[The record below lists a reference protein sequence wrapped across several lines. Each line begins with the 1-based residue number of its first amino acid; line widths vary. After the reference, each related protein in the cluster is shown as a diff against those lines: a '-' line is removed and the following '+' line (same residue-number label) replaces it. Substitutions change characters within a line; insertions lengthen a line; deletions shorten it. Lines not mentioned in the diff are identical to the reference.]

1 MLKVSLWN
9 NSLKPKFVFQ
19 KFSLGPVEL
28 FNSIHKRA
36 CINFC
41 ISNLLSRSKK
51 TLIVDVVMVN
61 SVVGLK
67 GWKGVEGVRIKGWAV
82 PTRQGTRVDGDSPP

>member
-9 NSLKPKFVFQ
+9 NSLKSKFVFQ
-19 KFSLGPVEL
+19 KWSLGPVEL

-41 ISNLLSRSKK
+41 ILNLLSQTKK
-51 TLIVDVVMVN
+51 TLIVDVVMIN
-61 SVVGLK
+61 SVVGLT

-82 PTRQGTRVDGDSPP
+82 ATRQGTTVDGDSLP